1 MHQLP
6 SLEDLGPLDGRSVL
20 VRVDFNVPLTASAE
34 ITDDL
39 RIRAALPTLRWLQRQ
54 GAAVT
59 ACTHLGRPKGS
70 PDPHY
75 SVEPVRQRL
84 AELAPGVELLE
95 NLRFDPGETANDP
108 DFVERLAAG
117 HDAYVNDAFG
127 ASHRAHASIVGPP
140 RRLPSAA
147 GRLLARE
154 VEVLGGLRDS
164 PRRPFVAVLGGA
176 KVSDKLGVIDAL
188 LEMVDALVIGGA
200 MCFTFLKARGHRV
213 GASLCEDSMV
223 ERCRQLL
230 DGDTPIHLPHDL
242 TALGPG
248 GVLGDPGAG
257 GEVRQVRADVPDGW
271 IGVDIGPGSAAAFGD
286 VIHEAGTVLW
296 NGPMGVF
303 EDPRFGGGTGAVAAA
318 MAETRAFTVVGGGDS
333 AAAARRFGVDRDMDH
348 VSTGGG
354 ASLELIEKGDL
365 PGLAALRG
373 RANRRANP
381 VHTGEAVA
389 RAARE
394 RSEQERE

>member
-1 MHQLP
+1 MEPLP
-6 SLEDLGPLDGRSVL
+6 GLEDLGPLEGRSVL
-20 VRVDFNVPLTASAE
+20 VRADFNVPLEAGAHGE
-34 ITDDL
+34 GPVIADDL
-39 RIRAALPTLRWLQRQ
+39 RIRAALPTLRWLLDR
-54 GAAVT
+54 GASVT
-59 ACTHLGRPKGS
+59 ACTHLGRPQGR
-70 PDPHY
+70 PDAGF
-75 SVEPVRQRL
+75 SVEPVRRRL
-84 AELAPGVELLE
+84 AELVPGVGLQE
-95 NLRFDPGETANDP
+95 NLRFDPGETAGDP
-108 DFVERLAAG
+108 AFAARLVEG

-127 ASHRAHASIVGPP
+127 ASHRPHASIVGPP
-140 RRLPSAA
+140 RLLPSAA

-154 VEVLGGLRDS
+154 AEVLSELRGA

-188 LEMVDALVIGGA
+188 LEMVDALVVGGA

-223 ERCRQLL
+223 DRCRALL
-230 DGDTPIHLPHDL
+230 DGPTPIHLPDDL

-248 GVLGDPGAG
+248 GVPGDPGAG
-257 GEVRQVRADVPDGW
+257 GDVRQTGADIPEGW
-271 IGVDIGPGSAAAFGD
+271 MGVDIGPGSAAAFGD

-303 EDPRFGGGTGAVAAA
+303 EDARFGGGTGAVAAA

-373 RANRRANP
+373 GGDA
-381 VHTGEAVA
+381 T
-389 RAARE
+389 
-394 RSEQERE
+394 